1 MKFGKEELKK
11 GTDREMEHT
20 DSRKEAAKIAK
31 DHLNEKPDYYTKLD
45 KCIPEET
52 VNEADEHVTIHSPG
66 HRYHGKKARVFHKHD
81 DGRINVQ
88 IRHSQKKGDVNNLT
102 LDKGQWKPLHEAT
115 LGGSERIGKDNPNNS
130 KLKGPGVDKRAKDAA
145 HKHDKLSFGQAYRGG
160 VAITKAHMG
169 KDVDSNKKIHA
180 DAGHKM
186 KRHQQAIDAA
196 KKVGNVKEENIQE
209 LSKDTMKNYRK
220 KALIDAA
227 LARKGSERAFDNDD
241 IENSNK
247 LNKIKHKRYKGAAMA
262 DKKLK
267 EETVK
272 EGVNGEHGPGDDE
285 DSLDRI
291 ERKKM
296 EKSRKA
302 AAKVKAIK
310 MAANKK

>member
-31 DHLNEKPDYYTKLD
+31 DHLKEKPDYYTKLD

-102 LDKGQWKPLHEAT
+102 LDKGQWKPLHE
-115 LGGSERIGKDNPNNS
+115 
-130 KLKGPGVDKRAKDAA
+130 
-145 HKHDKLSFGQAYRGG
+145 
-160 VAITKAHMG
+160 
-169 KDVDSNKKIHA
+169 
-180 DAGHKM
+180 
-186 KRHQQAIDAA
+186 
-196 KKVGNVKEENIQE
+196 ENIQE

-241 IENSNK
+241 IDNSNK

-267 EETVK
+267 EENIQELSDKTLKSYSQKAYDDFLDHDDDDKKNPNWAKNRINGSKKADKIVANRAGRKNWDKIKNIK
-272 EGVNGEHGPGDDE
+272 EGDDREHGPGDDE